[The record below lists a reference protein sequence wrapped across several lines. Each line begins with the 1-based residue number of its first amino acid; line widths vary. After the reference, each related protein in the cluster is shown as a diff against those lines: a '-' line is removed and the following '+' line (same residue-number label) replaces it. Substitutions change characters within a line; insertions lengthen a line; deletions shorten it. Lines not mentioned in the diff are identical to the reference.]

1 VTKTILLT
9 GATGTL
15 GTEVI
20 NQIKNNKS
28 IKIIIISRK
37 KNKEYKRYQYKK
49 NSIKKI
55 YDEKIF
61 GIIHMATC
69 YGKKNE
75 TIKEII
81 DCNYKIP
88 LELFKLSIKKKA
100 NFFLNCDTYFHN
112 NLNLP
117 LGVSKYVETKKKFI
131 NKIKSINKNRVKII
145 NCKILHMY
153 SEKDDHTKFL
163 NKIVFDLKK
172 NKKEIG
178 LTKCKQKID
187 FINYKDVAGAIK
199 LILKNILEKNN
210 IQNNLEIG
218 TGNSIELRKL
228 FLYFKKKI
236 KSKSKLNFGFYK
248 NRIGEKKVYIANI
261 KNLKKINWKP
271 NYKGY
276 KGFDFFLRQVN

>member
-1 VTKTILLT
+1 MTKTILLT
-9 GATGTL
+9 GASGTL

-20 NQIKNNKS
+20 NQIKKNKS
-28 IKIIIISRK
+28 IRIIITSRK
-37 KNKEYKRYQYKK
+37 KNKEYKRYEYKK
-49 NSIKKI
+49 NSIKQF

-61 GIIHMATC
+61 GLIHMATC

-81 DCNYKIP
+81 DSNYNIP

-100 NFFLNCDTYFHN
+100 NFFLNCDTYFHD

-131 NKIKSINKNRVKII
+131 KKIKSINKNRIKII
-145 NCKILHMY
+145 NCKIFHMY

-163 NKIVFDLKK
+163 NKIILDLKR
-172 NKKEIG
+172 NKKEIR

-187 FINYKDVAGAIK
+187 FINYKDVASALK
-199 LILKNILEKNN
+199 LILTNLLKKNY

-218 TGNSIELRKL
+218 SGNSIELRKL
-228 FLYFKKKI
+228 ILYFKKKI

-248 NRIGEKKVYIANI
+248 KRIGEKKVYIANI
-261 KNLKKINWKP
+261 KSLKKINWKL

-276 KGFDFFLRQVN
+276 KGFDLLLK